1 MTWEKRVVWS
11 EGMMLHPQHFQ
22 QQARYV
28 DAQLRETVAA
38 NIPYAWG
45 LSSIDIDTGL
55 LKTGKFC
62 VHSAQGVLHDGSVFH
77 FPDADQAPPA
87 IEITK
92 GELGLTLYL
101 AVPIRRH
108 GNTEVQRQA
117 DKSSRSS
124 LSEFEVRDVS
134 GVTNNTALLEVSGL
148 QFSIR
153 TSAQDNSEFTCIA
166 IAIVDDVSPNG
177 IITLADNYVS
187 PSLNIKANKYIAG
200 FINELLKLT
209 KHRIGALASR
219 VSVAGKSTN
228 SEITDYMMLQTL
240 NRHQPMLQYLD
251 QAEQVHPFYLYEKL
265 CTLIGHMSTFIKADK
280 LVAQLPHYQHAQ
292 PKEVLD
298 ELINELR
305 SLFSVVLEQNSIN
318 IPLQERKFGIRVG
331 TISDKTLFQNAS
343 FILAVSA
350 DVSAE
355 DLIKFFPSQTKI
367 GAVESIKELVNLQL
381 PCIQLTHLPAAPR
394 EVPYQRHFVYFE
406 LLQNSEYWTA
416 LTQSGG
422 IACHISAD
430 FPGLSVE
437 LWAIRS

>member
-22 QQARYV
+22 QQARYH
-28 DAQLRETVAA
+28 DAQLRDTIAA
-38 NIPYAWG
+38 ILPYAWG

-62 VHSAQGVLHDGSVFH
+62 VHSASGVLHDGSVFS
-77 FPDADQAPPA
+77 FPECDNAPPA
-87 IEITK
+87 IELSK

-108 GNTEVQRQA
+108 GNTEVQREA
-117 DKSSRSS
+117 DKVTRSS
-124 LSEFEVRDVS
+124 LSELDVRDVS
-134 GVTNNTALLEVSGL
+134 GVSNNSALLELSGL

-166 IAIVDDVSPNG
+166 IGHIDDVSPNG
-177 IITLADNYVS
+177 VITLSDNYVS
-187 PSLNIKANKYIAG
+187 PALNIKANKYVAG
-200 FINELLKLT
+200 FTNELVKLT

-240 NRHQPMLQYLD
+240 NRHLPSLQYLD
-251 QAEQVHPFYLYEKL
+251 NAEHVHPFYLYEKL
-265 CTLIGHMSTFIKADK
+265 CTLIGDLSTFIKADK
-280 LVAQLPHYQHAQ
+280 LVADLPHYEHVNIG
-292 PKEVLD
+292 EVLTT
-298 ELINELR
+298 LMAELR
-305 SLFSVVLEQNSIN
+305 GLFSVVLEQNSIN

-331 TISDKTLFQNAS
+331 TISDKTLFDNAS

-350 DVSAE
+350 DVAAE
-355 DLIKFFPSQTKI
+355 DIIKFFPSQTKI

-381 PCIQLTHLPAAPR
+381 PGIQLTHLPAAPR
-394 EVPYQRHFVYFE
+394 EVPYQRHYVYFE
-406 LLQNSEYWTA
+406 LVQSTEYWTA